1 VCSGIEAASV
11 AWHSLGWTPV
21 GFSEIEPF
29 PCAVLAHHFPKVTNY
44 GDMSKFRDWSIR
56 AGDID
61 LLVGGTPCQSFSVAG
76 LRQGLNDP
84 RGNLMLTF
92 LAIAEHLKPKWILWE
107 NVPGVL
113 SSNGGRDF
121 ASFLGALG
129 QLGYGFAYRV
139 LDAQWCRTHGHP
151 RAVPQRRRRVFV
163 IGCLGDQRSAAKVL
177 FESESLQRYS
187 AKSKATRQGT
197 AADVEEGV
205 GSGGDG
211 GVPSSRGEHL
221 VADVATVDAR
231 NNVDRGDSQHL
242 DRLILCWWDG
252 GNTASTLTSSLDDQ
266 RMPDKDNFGAVLQPV
281 PFVKAKR
288 AQSTTDNETWV
299 EGVVAPTQN
308 AFDVGDTRATTAILF
323 ENHPNDSRVTGPHDV
338 APSCV
343 SRYGTGGGNVP
354 LVIPIQDSRVI
365 EKKQNGIGVG
375 NETSPAYTIDQTGAQ
390 AVAIA
395 IPIMP
400 QAMQAE
406 GWRVGKENQDGR
418 GNGLGVG
425 KDGDPCPTLDRS
437 AVPAVAVGCF
447 KSGQSAAAR
456 SLGFS
461 ETESPTLGASG
472 GNGIPAVAIV
482 NMQGSKSNACVSTD
496 GSSYTI
502 NAMHGHDV
510 HAVAFQQ
517 NTRDEV
523 RLMNGD
529 GQIAGAL
536 ASESGM
542 KQQNYLASTTM
553 QVRRLTPTECER
565 LQGFPDGWT
574 AIPWK
579 KKNAE
584 NCPDGPRYKALG
596 NSMAVNCMEWIGQRI
611 NAIQTQS

>member
-1 VCSGIEAASV
+1 MCSGIEAASV

-76 LRQGLNDP
+76 LRQGLKDP

-163 IGCLGDQRSAAKVL
+163 VGCLGDQRSAAKVL

-205 GSGGDG
+205 GSGDDG
-211 GVPSSRGEHL
+211 RLLGSNIVGSLNTS
-221 VADVATVDAR
+221 DAKMIGTQYV
-231 NNVDRGDSQHL
+231 NENKCVVES
-242 DRLILCWWDG
+242 
-252 GNTASTLTSSLDDQ
+252 
-266 RMPDKDNFGAVLQPV
+266 
-281 PFVKAKR
+281 FVKAKR

-390 AVAIA
+390 AVAIQGTV
-395 IPIMP
+395 I
-400 QAMQAE
+400 
-406 GWRVGKENQDGR
+406 GRQDH
-418 GNGLGVG
+418 NG
-425 KDGDPCPTLDRS
+425 P
-437 AVPAVAVGCF
+437 
-447 KSGQSAAAR
+447 
-456 SLGFS
+456 
-461 ETESPTLGASG
+461 
-472 GNGIPAVAIV
+472 
-482 NMQGSKSNACVSTD
+482 QGSGCSDGGEMFTLNST
-496 GSSYTI
+496 
-502 NAMHGHDV
+502 DV

-523 RLMNGD
+523 RLINGD

-536 ASESGM
+536 AAESGM
-542 KQQNYLASTTM
+542 KQQNYLASTSM

-579 KKNAE
+579 KKSADD
-584 NCPDGPRYKALG
+584 CPDGPRYKALG
-596 NSMAVNCMEWIGQRI
+596 NSMAVNCMEWIGERI
-611 NAIQTQS
+611 NAIETQS